1 MKLTYNWL
9 KEFVD
14 LDLAPE
20 ALSAKFISLGIEVE
34 SLTRLGD
41 FSGVVVG
48 LIEKIE
54 AHPNADKLVYCTVDA
69 GKEKKLNIV
78 CGAKNMKAGDKVPV
92 AVDGAELPGGFK
104 IKHTK
109 LRGLLS
115 EGMLCSSKELG
126 ISEEAD
132 GLLILPSDAPIGRD
146 ITEYLNLKD
155 WLFSLEILPN
165 RPDYLGI
172 IGVARMLSASLK
184 IPLKTP
190 EIEIKK
196 TDGKAASE
204 VKVTIADKELCPR
217 YTARIIK
224 GVKPGASPLLMQLR
238 LKFAG
243 VRPINNIVDITNYVL
258 LELGHPLHAF
268 DKKLISGNHI
278 IVRRAEKG
286 EKMTTLDGVT
296 RELGADMLVIADE
309 QKAVALAGIMG
320 GNNSEINSSTTEVL
334 LESAFFDAVN
344 IRKTSKTINLSTEAS
359 FRFERGMDH
368 EGMIRALDRAAYLL
382 QKYCGGEVCE
392 GIIDI
397 YPEKIKARKITTRF
411 DRVRKLLGTDIPDGE
426 MLGISE
432 RLGFKMLAKDKTGFT
447 VEVPSFR
454 VELDREID
462 MIEEI
467 AQVYGYEQ
475 IKERTPLISLTSCI
489 PQTSFEDEVKRALVG
504 RGLYEAV
511 NWSFMAKSWFD
522 KGGFPAG
529 SPLRE
534 YPEILNPLTDEWNV
548 MRTTLLPGLLA
559 NTTHNVTRFGN
570 RNLRLFEVGKVFL
583 KDSAGKFSE
592 HKNIGIIATGLIS
605 DPGWAESPVEAD
617 LYYIKGLVESVLASL
632 RVPYELLEGYEGEAY
647 EKGSAVGVSINGK
660 TAGCFGELRR
670 NLLKA
675 FDIKQRVFYSKLEIP
690 SMEAA
695 RTGTIKFTHLPKFPA
710 IKRDI
715 SFIVRKNITS
725 AAISAYIESLRIKL
739 IEKMTVTAVYEGDNV
754 GKELKSVTFAIVF
767 RSPDRTLTDKE
778 VDDLNNSI
786 IAGAAE
792 KLGAVIR
799 K

>member
-14 LDLAPE
+14 FDLAPE
-20 ALSAKFISLGIEVE
+20 ALAAKFISLGIEVE

-41 FSGVVVG
+41 ISGVVVG

-54 AHPNADKLVYCTVDA
+54 EHPNADKLVYCSVDA

-92 AVDGAELPGGFK
+92 AVDGSELPGGFK
-104 IKHTK
+104 IKPTK

-126 ISEEAD
+126 ISEEAE
-132 GLLILPSDAPIGRD
+132 GLLILPSDAPIGKD

-172 IGVARMLSASLK
+172 IGVARMLSAALK

-190 EIEIKK
+190 EISIKK
-196 TDGKAASE
+196 TSGKAAAE
-204 VKVTIADKELCPR
+204 VKVTITAKEICPR
-217 YTARIIK
+217 YTARVIK
-224 GVKPGASPLLMQLR
+224 GVKLGASPFKMQLR
-238 LKFAG
+238 LKSAG

-286 EKMTTLDGVT
+286 EKITTLDGLT
-296 RELGADMLVIADE
+296 RELSADMLVIADE
-309 QKAVALAGIMG
+309 EKAVALAGIMG
-320 GNNSEINSSTTEVL
+320 GNNSEINASTTEVL
-334 LESAFFDAVN
+334 LESAFFNAVN
-344 IRKTSKTINLSTEAS
+344 IRKTSKEINLSTEAS

-368 EGMIRALDRAAYLL
+368 EGMLKALDRAAYLL
-382 QKYCGGEVCE
+382 QEHCCGEVSD

-397 YPEKIKARKITTRF
+397 YPEKIKTREITTRYE
-411 DRVRKLLGTDIPDGE
+411 RVRKLLGTDIPDSE

-432 RLGFKMLAKDKTGFT
+432 RLGFNILAKDETGFT
-447 VEVPSFR
+447 AEVPSFR

-467 AQVYGYEQ
+467 AQIYGYEK
-475 IKERTPLISLTSCI
+475 IIERTPKVVLASSI
-489 PQTSFEDEVKRALVG
+489 PQTAFEDEVKRNLVG

-511 NWSFMAKSWFD
+511 NWSFISKTWFD
-522 KGGFPAG
+522 KGGFPAE
-529 SPLRE
+529 SALRNC
-534 YPEILNPLTDEWNV
+534 PEILNPLTDDWNV
-548 MRTTLLPGLLA
+548 MRSTLLPGLLA
-559 NTTHNVTRFGN
+559 NTTHNVTRYGIKN
-570 RNLRLFEVGKVFL
+570 IRLFEVGKVFS
-583 KDSAGKFSE
+583 KKEKGNFEE
-592 HKNIGIIATGLIS
+592 HKNLGIIATGLLAE
-605 DPGWAESPVEAD
+605 PGWAEAPAETD
-617 LYYIKGLVESVLASL
+617 LYYIKGLVESLLLSL
-632 RVPYELLEGYEGEAY
+632 RVPYELVEGYQGDAY
-647 EKGSAVGVSINGK
+647 EKNAAVGVRINGK
-660 TAGCFGELRR
+660 MAGCFGELRK
-670 NLLKA
+670 NLLRA
-675 FDIKQRVFYSKLEIP
+675 FDIKQKVFYSKLELP
-690 SMEAA
+690 TMEEA
-695 RTGTIKFTHLPKFPA
+695 RKGTTKFVQLPKFPA

-715 SFIVRKNITS
+715 SFIVRNNITS
-725 AAISAYIESLRIKL
+725 LAISAYICKLKQNL
-739 IEKMTVTAVYEGDNV
+739 IEKTSVTAVYEGDNV
-754 GKELKSVTFAIVF
+754 GKDLKSVTFTIIY

-778 VDDLNNSI
+778 VDDINNTI
-786 IAGAAE
+786 ISGAE
-792 KLGAVIR
+792 RELGAVIR

>member
-14 LDLAPE
+14 FDLAPE
-20 ALSAKFISLGIEVE
+20 ALAAKFISLGIEVE

-41 FSGVVVG
+41 ISGVVVG

-54 AHPNADKLVYCTVDA
+54 EHPNADKLVYCSVDA

-92 AVDGAELPGGFK
+92 AVDGSELPGGFK
-104 IKHTK
+104 IKPTK

-126 ISEEAD
+126 ISEEAE
-132 GLLILPSDAPIGRD
+132 GLLILPSDAPIGKD

-172 IGVARMLSASLK
+172 IGVARMLSAALK

-190 EIEIKK
+190 EISIKK
-196 TDGKAASE
+196 TSGKAAAE
-204 VKVTIADKELCPR
+204 VKVTITAKEICPR
-217 YTARIIK
+217 YTARVIK
-224 GVKPGASPLLMQLR
+224 GVKLGASPFKMQLR
-238 LKFAG
+238 LKSAG

-286 EKMTTLDGVT
+286 EKITTLDGLT
-296 RELGADMLVIADE
+296 RELSADMLVIADE
-309 QKAVALAGIMG
+309 EKAVALAGIMG
-320 GNNSEINSSTTEVL
+320 GNNSEINASTTEVL
-334 LESAFFDAVN
+334 LESAFFNAVN
-344 IRKTSKTINLSTEAS
+344 IRKTSKEINLSTEAS

-368 EGMIRALDRAAYLL
+368 EGMLKALNRAAYLL
-382 QKYCGGEVCE
+382 QEHCCGEVSD

-397 YPEKIKARKITTRF
+397 YPEKIKTREITTRYE
-411 DRVRKLLGTDIPDGE
+411 RVRKLLGTDIPDSE

-432 RLGFKMLAKDKTGFT
+432 RLGFNILAKDETGFT
-447 VEVPSFR
+447 AEVPSFR

-467 AQVYGYEQ
+467 AQIYGYEK
-475 IKERTPLISLTSCI
+475 IIERTPKVVLASSI
-489 PQTSFEDEVKRALVG
+489 PQTAFEDEVKRNLVG

-511 NWSFMAKSWFD
+511 NWSFISKTWFD
-522 KGGFPAG
+522 KGGFPAE
-529 SPLRE
+529 SALRNC
-534 YPEILNPLTDEWNV
+534 PEILNPLTDDWNV
-548 MRTTLLPGLLA
+548 MRSTLLPGLLA
-559 NTTHNVTRFGN
+559 NTTHNVTRYGIKN
-570 RNLRLFEVGKVFL
+570 IRLFEVGKVFS
-583 KDSAGKFSE
+583 KKEKGNFEE
-592 HKNIGIIATGLIS
+592 HKNLGIIATGLLAE
-605 DPGWAESPVEAD
+605 PGWAEAPAETD
-617 LYYIKGLVESVLASL
+617 LYYIKGLVESLLLSL
-632 RVPYELLEGYEGEAY
+632 RVPYELVEGYQGDAY
-647 EKGSAVGVSINGK
+647 EKNAAVGVRINGK
-660 TAGCFGELRR
+660 MAGCFGELRK
-670 NLLKA
+670 NLLRA
-675 FDIKQRVFYSKLEIP
+675 FDIKQKVFYSKLELP
-690 SMEAA
+690 TMEEA
-695 RTGTIKFTHLPKFPA
+695 RKGTTKFVQLPKFPA

-715 SFIVRKNITS
+715 SFIVRNNITS
-725 AAISAYIESLRIKL
+725 LAISAYICKLKQNL
-739 IEKMTVTAVYEGDNV
+739 IEKTSVTAVYEGDNV
-754 GKELKSVTFAIVF
+754 GKDLKSVTFTIIY

-778 VDDLNNSI
+778 VDDINNTI
-786 IAGAAE
+786 ISGAE
-792 KLGAVIR
+792 RELGAVIR